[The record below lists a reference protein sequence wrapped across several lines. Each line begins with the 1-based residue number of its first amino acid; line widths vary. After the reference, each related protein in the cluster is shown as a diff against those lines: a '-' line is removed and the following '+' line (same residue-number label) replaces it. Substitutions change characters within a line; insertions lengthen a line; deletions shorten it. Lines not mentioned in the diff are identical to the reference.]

1 MPKKGKRNVKK
12 LCLRNIWMPPLVI
25 EATDKDSGINALLV
39 YEILEAEAKTFF
51 AIDESTGALRTMVSL
66 DFETKQ
72 RFEFEVRVSDRG
84 LPRLTADST
93 TKVSICNINF
103 SRQIA
108 TSLRGHRKSNYAHNF
123 SRQITTILKANCLLN
138 SNFVFLIGVCVNKT
152 NPDLFYFRLLYKLT
166 IPMIRHQNSRPFL
179 QRLLYSCQLLMGFQ
193 WLKLKLLILT
203 KAWKIPL

>member
-1 MPKKGKRNVKK
+1 MC
-12 LCLRNIWMPPLVI
+12 LCNIWIPPLVI

-93 TKVSICNINF
+93 TKVSKKNSFFLSNRNKFAHAPEVESRARFF
-103 SRQIA
+103 SSNRNKFA
-108 TSLRGHRKSNYAHNF
+108 RAPEVELRAQF
-123 SRQITTILKANCLLN
+123 SRQITTILKANK
-138 SNFVFLIGVCVNKT
+138 FVCPIG
-152 NPDLFYFRLLYKLT
+152 FAT
-166 IPMIRHQNSRPFL
+166 IN
-179 QRLLYSCQLLMGFQ
+179 
-193 WLKLKLLILT
+193 T
-203 KAWKIPL
+203 

>member
-1 MPKKGKRNVKK
+1 M
-12 LCLRNIWMPPLVI
+12 
-25 EATDKDSGINALLV
+25 V

-93 TKVSICNINF
+93 TKVSTYKINF

-108 TSLRGHRKSNYAHNF
+108 TSLRAHRKSNYAPNF
-123 SRQITTILKANCLLN
+123 LVKSQQFSKQASSCVRSGLPRLTLN
-138 SNFVFLIGVCVNKT
+138 FKC
-152 NPDLFYFRLLYKLT
+152 
-166 IPMIRHQNSRPFL
+166 
-179 QRLLYSCQLLMGFQ
+179 
-193 WLKLKLLILT
+193 
-203 KAWKIPL
+203 

>member
-1 MPKKGKRNVKK
+1 MC
-12 LCLRNIWMPPLVI
+12 LCNIWIPPLVI

-93 TKVSICNINF
+93 TKVSKKIFFLVKSQQVCARTG
-103 SRQIA
+103 SRI
-108 TSLRGHRKSNYAHNF
+108 TYAPDF
-123 SRQITTILKANCLLN
+123 SRQITTILKVNCVLN
-138 SNFVFLIGVCVNKT
+138 SKFVCPIGVCH
-152 NPDLFYFRLLYKLT
+152 D
-166 IPMIRHQNSRPFL
+166 
-179 QRLLYSCQLLMGFQ
+179 
-193 WLKLKLLILT
+193 
-203 KAWKIPL
+203 

>member
-1 MPKKGKRNVKK
+1 MC
-12 LCLRNIWMPPLVI
+12 LCNIWIPPLVI

-93 TKVSICNINF
+93 TKVSIILIFLVKSQQVC
-103 SRQIA
+103 A
-108 TSLRGHRKSNYAHNF
+108 HRKSNYAHNF
-123 SRQITTILKANCLLN
+123 SRQITTILKANCILN
-138 SNFVFLIGVCVNKT
+138 SNFVCLIGVCHGN
-152 NPDLFYFRLLYKLT
+152 NPLL
-166 IPMIRHQNSRPFL
+166 RS
-179 QRLLYSCQLLMGFQ
+179 
-193 WLKLKLLILT
+193 W
-203 KAWKIPL
+203 

>member
-1 MPKKGKRNVKK
+1 MC
-12 LCLRNIWMPPLVI
+12 LCNIWIPPLVI

-93 TKVSICNINF
+93 TKVS
-103 SRQIA
+103 
-108 TSLRGHRKSNYAHNF
+108 K
-123 SRQITTILKANCLLN
+123 KN
-138 SNFVFLIGVCVNKT
+138 SF
-152 NPDLFYFRLLYKLT
+152 
-166 IPMIRHQNSRPFL
+166 
-179 QRLLYSCQLLMGFQ
+179 SCQFCTAKYVNFYVYPKDYNLNKRGNGF
-193 WLKLKLLILT
+193 
-203 KAWKIPL
+203 